1 MVTSGGSGPYA
12 PIQGDDAQVLQSPTQ
27 PSTSGAHSAHQSA
40 HHRRHESTS
49 TNTAAAAATAMHSMA
64 QGRQSIG
71 DRYLDDHQDDD
82 EAYELIPRSR
92 SRTPRGSRSSAAAAT
107 GKTADSPTSPTRSSH
122 DRHSQDHDD
131 DDKVLADEMDHDEL
145 PLFKDEDLD
154 LDSAMSMVR
163 RIVPES
169 DDPTLPALTFR
180 VFILGTILC
189 ILGGQC
195 SSALLLGPNRRPSA
209 DPPINLTAAVSQ
221 LFFFKSNAPSFS
233 SFFVI
238 LIAFPLG
245 HWMTSILPE
254 SLSSGE
260 FNKKEHLLIGVLAGS
275 GASAAYAGEII
286 SVQDLYYKTD
296 LGAIG
301 GLLLLL
307 STQLIGFAFSGLTYR
322 LLVRPTAMLWP
333 STLVYVTL
341 FETLHGGAK
350 ESIKETKDRMKFFTY
365 NFLGIFSWQFLPAL
379 VFPTL
384 TSIAVLCIM
393 NNQSLIMRTLGSGYD
408 GFGFLCFSL
417 DWSVIGGTGAL
428 YTPFFA
434 QASYFFGLAFVSQ
447 CASYRS
453 TSFSISEQHFCALQN
468 MWVITPLLYFGNFWN
483 ARSFDSPLAAHLYN
497 STFGRLDVLEILN
510 PDLSLNETRYAEV
523 QPILLTPYFALCYG
537 VSFAVLTSAIT
548 TVLLWH
554 MNDIKAAFTTRK
566 DAVADIHV
574 EMLERSYDPIPN
586 RYYFSV
592 FFSMILAAIALV
604 TFYPMQ
610 LPIWGLL
617 LSILMAVA
625 FLVPVG
631 YVDFGTLSDRALA
644 AETDPTPHLTAE
656 FVAGYL
662 FPGRPIANI
671 VFKVYELTL
680 VHSFHRY
687 MTMVQSIDLT
697 ADMKLGLYCKI
708 PPRHLFICQ
717 VYGTALGSV
726 VNYSLIRGVINSK
739 RPYLDGTL
747 VDPTGQWSGR
757 KPEIFMVRSRYRE
770 PLHWLPSFDLLCD
783 GTIEQS
789 ASVIWGLIAPRR
801 FFAGQYS
808 PLYWGFLVGALL
820 PIIPWIL
827 YKRTNNRFWKRI
839 SIPLIL
845 HGSIAPPQMPTNV
858 ILPGKLTDL
867 TGGERDGR
875 VADGVYSVR
884 KRAGFLVSFASQFY
898 ALRYRPRWFEKYVY
912 VLSSALD
919 AGTSI
924 NALMIYVFGWST
936 FFEWW
941 GNSRV
946 DTEHCIPGS

>member
-1 MVTSGGSGPYA
+1 MVTTGRSGPYA
-12 PIQGDDAQVLQSPTQ
+12 PIQDDDVQVLQSPTQ

-40 HHRRHESTS
+40 PHRRHESAS
-49 TNTAAAAATAMHSMA
+49 TNTAAAAATAMHSAMHSMA
-64 QGRQSIG
+64 QGRRSIG

-92 SRTPRGSRSSAAAAT
+92 SRTPRGNRSSAAAAT
-107 GKTADSPTSPTRSSH
+107 GKTAADSTTFPTRSSH

-131 DDKVLADEMDHDEL
+131 EDKALADEMDHDEI

-189 ILGGQC
+189 ILG
-195 SSALLLGPNRRPSA
+195 
-209 DPPINLTAAVSQ
+209 AAVSQ

-434 QASYFFGLAFVSQ
+434 QASYFFGLAF
-447 CASYRS
+447 
-453 TSFSISEQHFCALQN
+453 N

-592 FFSMILAAIALV
+592 FFSMILAAIALI

-610 LPIWGLL
+610 LPVWGLL

-631 YVDFGTLSDRALA
+631 ALPNPTPANTTLGLNVISMQPSDPFPDRVLA

-671 VFKVYELTL
+671 VFKVYLTL
-680 VHSFHRY
+680 VRFFHRY

-708 PPRHLFICQ
+708 PPSHLFICQ
-717 VYGTALGSV
+717 VYGTALGSI

-757 KPEIFMVRSRYRE
+757 KPEIFM
-770 PLHWLPSFDLLCD
+770 
-783 GTIEQS
+783 S
-789 ASVIWGLIAPRR
+789 ASVIWGLIAPGR

-867 TGGERDGR
+867 
-875 VADGVYSVR
+875 S
-884 KRAGFLVSFASQFY
+884 GFLVSFASQFY

-936 FFEWW
+936 FSEWW